1 MDRLK
6 RILKKMGRVVIAFSG
21 GVDSTFLVNVAK
33 DVLGRKNVLA
43 VTAAS
48 ETFPRSELK
57 DAKRLAR
64 RIGVDHIIIRTREL
78 KNPDFKSNPP
88 RRCYYCKS
96 ELFGRLK
103 GIARKYG
110 FRYISDASNYDDR
123 KDFRP
128 GSRAAKEKGIRSPL
142 KEARIT
148 KKEVR
153 RLSRRSGL
161 PTWDKP
167 SYACL
172 ASRIPY
178 YETITG
184 KKLNAIESAEEIL
197 RKRFGIKQ
205 VRVRCHG
212 NIARIEVAPEDISR
226 LVKAGEKKEIVKK
239 LGTLGF
245 KYVTVDLKGYRTGS
259 MNEALMAKR
268 RLAF

>member
-1 MDRLK
+1 
-6 RILKKMGRVVIAFSG
+6 MGRVAIAFSG
-21 GVDSTFLVNVAK
+21 GVDSTFLVKAAK

-57 DAKRLAR
+57 DAKRLAKR
-64 RIGVDHIIIRTREL
+64 LGVDHIIIRTREL
-78 KNPDFKSNPP
+78 NNPDFKSNPP

-103 GIARKYG
+103 AIARDRGFKYVA
-110 FRYISDASNYDDR
+110 DASNYDDR

-153 RLSRRSGL
+153 RLSKRLGL

-184 KKLNAIESAEEIL
+184 KKLSAIASAEEIL
-197 RKRFGIKQ
+197 RKRFGLRQ

-212 NIARIEVAPEDISR
+212 NVARIEVAPEDISR
-226 LVKAGEKKEIVKK
+226 FVKGGENRDLIRKFSA
-239 LGTLGF
+239 LGF

-259 MNEALMAKR
+259 MNETLRAKQ